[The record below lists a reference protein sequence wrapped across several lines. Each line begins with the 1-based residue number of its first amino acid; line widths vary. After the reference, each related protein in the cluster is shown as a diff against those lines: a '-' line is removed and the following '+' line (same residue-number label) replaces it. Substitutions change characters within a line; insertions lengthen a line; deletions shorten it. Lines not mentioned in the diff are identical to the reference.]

1 VISRRRCLRIAEQW
15 QLNHGLKEYE
25 RRRAD
30 VFRPPSWWPYDPEEH
45 PHLSVEQVIK
55 LEREMA
61 KAVLDG
67 YYDPPFPKIPNF
79 FERLRIN
86 DWTPPEV
93 DWPMNTEKAH
103 ERT

>member
-1 VISRRRCLRIAEQW
+1 VISRRRCLHIAEQW
-15 QLNHGLKEYE
+15 QLNHGLQEYQ
-25 RRRAD
+25 RRRED
-30 VFRPPSWWPYDPEEH
+30 VSRI
-45 PHLSVEQVIK
+45 PHLSVEHATK
-55 LEREMA
+55 LHRGMA
-61 KAVLDG
+61 AAMLEG

-79 FERLRIN
+79 FQRLRIN